1 MKHEAIGA
9 SYPIAKEESES
20 VGLNEIR
27 IDVQKARYLS
37 DEVRSLLVK
46 KYVEY
51 AKKIDWRKPMM

>member
-20 VGLNEIR
+20 VGLKVIS
-27 IDVQKARYLS
+27 IDVQKARYFS

-51 AKKIDWRKPMM
+51 AKKTDCRKLMM